1 MHTESVQEG
10 GVMAEKNRTYRQLMP
25 VAVHFGVGAIGKLG
39 SVTAKYGRK
48 ALLVTEPWTGWNEN
62 LLRECKAMLEREG
75 LSVIVYDGVKPNPTT
90 AVVAEAARA
99 GKSAG
104 CDVVVGV
111 GGGSTMDT
119 AKAAAI
125 EMTHPL
131 PCFEYAY
138 FQPQQPTAATLPIVL
153 VTTTSGT
160 GSHVSKCSVVT
171 HAEKG
176 IKTGIVSDYIFAR
189 EAIVDPALMASV
201 PAAVTATTGFD
212 VFTHAFESFI
222 NVNANPYIDAHAIEA
237 IQILA
242 EALPRAVG
250 NGGDMEARARMAVAD
265 TLAGTCIANV
275 GTTLPHSLGQPVSG
289 HFPQV
294 SHGGALAM
302 VYPAFMD
309 FSWKG
314 SVAKFARVARV
325 LDPKLDRAA
334 DEKAARAS
342 GRAVRAFLKRIG
354 FTATLRSVP
363 GLEAKLDVLVK
374 EAMDFPDTFV
384 NPVVPTAEQARKLY
398 LDSL

>member
-1 MHTESVQEG
+1 MS
-10 GVMAEKNRTYRQLMP
+10 EKAQAFRQFMP
-25 VAVHFGVGAIGKLG
+25 TAIHFGPGAIAKLG
-39 SVTAKYGRK
+39 DCAARYGRK
-48 ALLVTEPWTGWNEN
+48 VLLVTEPRAAWNEKLLSECMAN
-62 LLRECKAMLEREG
+62 LEKKG
-75 LSVIVYDGVKPNPTT
+75 LKVTVYDGVKPNPTT
-90 AVVAEAARA
+90 AFVAEAARL
-99 GKSAG
+99 GRMAG

-160 GSHVSKCSVVT
+160 GSHVTKCSVVT

-176 IKTGIVSDYIFAR
+176 IKTGIVSDFIFAR
-189 EAIVDPALMASV
+189 EAIVDPQLMVSV
-201 PAAVTATTGFD
+201 PASVTATTGFD
-212 VFTHAFESFI
+212 VFTHAFESYI
-222 NVNANPYIDAHAIEA
+222 NINANPYIDAHALES
-237 IQILA
+237 IQTLA
-242 EALPRAVG
+242 EALPHAVKDG
-250 NGGDMEARARMAVAD
+250 KDLDARIRMTVAD

-289 HFPQV
+289 HFPKV

-302 VYPAFMD
+302 VYPAFME

-314 SVAKFARVARV
+314 NPAKFARVARIF
-325 LDPKLDRAA
+325 DPAL
-334 DEKAARAS
+334 EKASDQKAAAAS
-342 GRAVRAFLKRIG
+342 AAAIRGFLRKIG
-354 FTATLRSVP
+354 FTDTLRSVP
-363 GLEAKLDVLVK
+363 GIEAKLDVLVK

-384 NPVVPTAEQARKLY
+384 NPVVPTAEQVRQLF
-398 LDSL
+398 LSSM

>member
-1 MHTESVQEG
+1 MN
-10 GVMAEKNRTYRQLMP
+10 EKAKSFRQFMP
-25 VAVHFGVGAIGKLG
+25 TAVHFGPGAVARLG
-39 SVTAKYGRK
+39 DIAAKYGRR
-48 ALLVTEPWTGWNEN
+48 ALLVTEPRAAWNEK
-62 LLRECKAMLEREG
+62 LLSECKANLERKG
-75 LSVIVYDGVKPNPTT
+75 LIVTVYDGVRPNPSTDN
-90 AVVAEAARA
+90 VAEAARA
-99 GKSAG
+99 GKKAG

-160 GSHVSKCSVVT
+160 GSHVTKCSVVT
-171 HAEKG
+171 HAQKG
-176 IKTGIVSDYIFAR
+176 IKTGIVSDFIFAR
-189 EAIVDPALMASV
+189 EAIVDPQLMVSLPAS
-201 PAAVTATTGFD
+201 VTATTGFD
-212 VFTHAFESFI
+212 VFTHAFESYI
-222 NVNANPYIDAHAIEA
+222 NVNANPYIDSLALES
-237 IQILA
+237 IQMLA
-242 EALPRAVG
+242 EALPRAVKDG
-250 NGGDMEARARMAVAD
+250 KDLDARIRMTVAD

-302 VYPAFMD
+302 VYPAFME

-314 SVAKFARVARV
+314 DPVKFSRVARMF
-325 LDPKLDRAA
+325 DPKLDRA
-334 DEKAARAS
+334 DDREAAAGS
-342 GRAVRAFLKRIG
+342 AAAIKGFLRKIG
-354 FTATLRSVP
+354 FTDTLRNVP
-363 GLEAKLDVLVK
+363 GLEAKLDILVK

-384 NPVVPTAEQARKLY
+384 NPVVPTIDQARQLF
-398 LDSL
+398 LASM

>member
-1 MHTESVQEG
+1 MD
-10 GVMAEKNRTYRQLMP
+10 EKKAAFRQLMP
-25 VAVHFGVGAIGKLG
+25 VAVHFGAGAIGGLG
-39 SVTAKYGRK
+39 RIAARYGSK
-48 ALLVTEPWTGWNEN
+48 ALLVTEPWAGWNEK
-62 LLRECKAMLEREG
+62 LLRECKALLESAG
-75 LSVIVYDGVKPNPTT
+75 LSVTVFAAVKPNPTT
-90 AVVAEAARA
+90 DVVAGAARA
-99 GKSAG
+99 GKAAG

-111 GGGSTMDT
+111 GGGSSMDT

-138 FQPQQPTAATLPIVL
+138 FQPQQPTPATLPIVL

-176 IKTGIVSDYIFAR
+176 IKTGIVSDFIFAR
-189 EAIVDPALMASV
+189 DAIVDPTLMLSV
-201 PAAVTATTGFD
+201 PAPVTATTGFD
-212 VFTHAFESFI
+212 VFTHAFESYI
-222 NVNANPYIDAHAIEA
+222 NINANPYIDAHAIEA
-237 IQILA
+237 IQMLA
-242 EALPRAVG
+242 EALPRAVSDG
-250 NGGDMEARARMAVAD
+250 KDLDARTRMTIAD

-302 VYPAFMD
+302 VYPAFME

-314 SVAKFARVARV
+314 SIAKFARVARI
-325 LDPKLDRAA
+325 LEPKLLKASD
-334 DEKAARAS
+334 DKAARESAH
-342 GRAVRAFLKRIG
+342 AVRGLLKRIG
-354 FTATLRSVP
+354 FTDTLRSVP
-363 GLEAKLDVLVK
+363 GLEAKLDMLVR

-384 NPVVPTAEQARKLY
+384 NPVVPTAEQARQLF
-398 LDSL
+398 LSSM

>member
-1 MHTESVQEG
+1 
-10 GVMAEKNRTYRQLMP
+10 
-25 VAVHFGVGAIGKLG
+25 
-39 SVTAKYGRK
+39 
-48 ALLVTEPWTGWNEN
+48 
-62 LLRECKAMLEREG
+62 
-75 LSVIVYDGVKPNPTT
+75 
-90 AVVAEAARA
+90 
-99 GKSAG
+99 
-104 CDVVVGV
+104 
-111 GGGSTMDT
+111 MDT

-138 FQPQQPTAATLPIVL
+138 FQPQQPTAATLPLIL

-160 GSHVSKCSVVT
+160 GSHVTKCSVVT

-176 IKTGIVSDYIFAR
+176 IKTGIVSDFIFAR
-189 EAIVDPALMASV
+189 EAIVDPLLMLSV

-212 VFTHAFESFI
+212 VFTHAFESYI
-222 NVNANPYIDAHAIEA
+222 NINANQYIDTHAIES
-237 IQILA
+237 IQTLA
-242 EALPRAVG
+242 EALPRAVKNG
-250 NGGDMEARARMAVAD
+250 NDLDARIRMTIAD

-314 SVAKFARVARV
+314 NPAKFARVARIF
-325 LDPKLDRAA
+325 DAKLAHVT
-334 DEKAARAS
+334 DEKAAAAS
-342 GRAVRAFLKRIG
+342 ASVIRDFLHRIG
-354 FTATLRSVP
+354 FTDTLGSVK
-363 GLEAKLDVLVK
+363 GIEAKLDILVK

-384 NPVVPTAEQARKLY
+384 NPVVPTADQTRQLY
-398 LDSL
+398 LASM

>member
-1 MHTESVQEG
+1 M
-10 GVMAEKNRTYRQLMP
+10 GVAKKNFRYFMP
-25 VAVHFGVGAIGKLG
+25 VQVHFGEGALGKLG
-39 SVTAKYGRK
+39 TACTRYGRK
-48 ALLVTEPWTGWNEN
+48 VLLVTEPWAGWNEQLFQECRS
-62 LLRECKAMLEREG
+62 LLEKEG
-75 LSVIVYDGVKPNPTT
+75 LTVTVFDGVMPNPTT
-90 AVVAEAARA
+90 AMAASAASA
-99 GKSAG
+99 GKAAG

-138 FQPQQPTAATLPIVL
+138 FQPQQPTRATLPIVL

-176 IKTGIVSDYIFAR
+176 IKTGIVSDFLFAR
-189 EAIVDPALMASV
+189 EAIVDPELLVSV
-201 PAAVTATTGFD
+201 PPSVTATTGFD

-222 NVNANPYIDAHAIEA
+222 NINANPYIDRLAIAAIET
-237 IQILA
+237 LA
-242 EALPRAVG
+242 EVLPRAVKD
-250 NGGDMEARARMAVAD
+250 GGDRDARARMAVAD

-289 HFPQV
+289 HFPRI

-302 VYPAFMD
+302 VYPSFME

-325 LDPKLDRAA
+325 FDPKLERAS
-334 DEKAARAS
+334 DEKAAEWSAAAIR
-342 GRAVRAFLKRIG
+342 GFLETIG
-354 FTATLRSVP
+354 LRDRLHGIA
-363 GLEAKLDVLVK
+363 GLEEKLDLLVK

-384 NPVVPTAEQARKLY
+384 NPVVPTAEQARQLY
-398 LDSL
+398 RDSR

>member
-1 MHTESVQEG
+1 MGDNQK
-10 GVMAEKNRTYRQLMP
+10 AFRQFMP
-25 VAVHFGVGAIGKLG
+25 TAVHFGPGAITKLG
-39 SVTAKYGRK
+39 EIAAKYGRK
-48 ALLVTEPWTGWNEN
+48 ALLVTEPRAAWNEK
-62 LLRECKAMLEREG
+62 LLGECKASLEKQG
-75 LSVIVYDGVKPNPTT
+75 LAVTVYDGVKPNPTT
-90 AVVAEAARA
+90 ALVAEAARA
-99 GKSAG
+99 GKKAG

-160 GSHVSKCSVVT
+160 GSHVTKCSVVT

-176 IKTGIVSDYIFAR
+176 IKTGIVSDFIFAR
-189 EAIVDPALMASV
+189 EAIVDPLLMLSLPAS
-201 PAAVTATTGFD
+201 VTATTGFD
-212 VFTHAFESFI
+212 VFTHAFESYI
-222 NVNANPYIDAHAIEA
+222 NINANPYIDTHALEA
-237 IQILA
+237 IQTLV
-242 EALPRAVG
+242 EALPRAVKDG
-250 NGGDMEARARMAVAD
+250 KDLEARTRMTVAD

-275 GTTLPHSLGQPVSG
+275 GTTLPHSLGQPISG

-302 VYPAFMD
+302 VYPAFME

-314 SVAKFARVARV
+314 NPAKFARVARIF
-325 LDPKLDRAA
+325 DPKLERKS
-334 DEKAARAS
+334 DEKAAAGS
-342 GRAVRAFLKRIG
+342 ADAIRAFLRKIG
-354 FTATLRSVP
+354 FTDSLRSVP
-363 GLEAKLDVLVK
+363 GLEAKLDILVK

-384 NPVVPTAEQARKLY
+384 NPVVPTVDQARQLF
-398 LDSL
+398 LASM